1 MLMAQYNMRLVLHI
15 AKRYVNRGV
24 ELPDLVAEGMEGLL
38 RAVDKFDHRRGVKFS
53 TYSHWWVRQAI
64 TRAITNQSRVV
75 RLPVHVWDLAHKILR
90 VEQEI
95 TAARGLEGRPLPEEV
110 AEAMGLPVERVS
122 QVLKLA
128 RVPKSLDGP
137 AYTESRIKKTEDDVS
152 ALVDTIAVYPE
163 DPAVQEAKDEIIRQ
177 DVNALLSTLPP
188 RERNIIRMRYG
199 LAREDGRV
207 MNLSDIGATYGL
219 TRERIRQI
227 EEKALRKLKRP
238 SSRRILRSHLYT
250 VADASD

>member
-1 MLMAQYNMRLVLHI
+1 MQ
-15 AKRYVNRGV
+15 
-24 ELPDLVAEGMEGLL
+24 
-38 RAVDKFDHRRGVKFS
+38 
-53 TYSHWWVRQAI
+53 
-64 TRAITNQSRVV
+64 
-75 RLPVHVWDLAHKILR
+75 
-90 VEQEI
+90 
-95 TAARGLEGRPLPEEV
+95 
-110 AEAMGLPVERVS
+110 
-122 QVLKLA
+122 
-128 RVPKSLDGP
+128 
-137 AYTESRIKKTEDDVS
+137 
-152 ALVDTIAVYPE
+152 
-163 DPAVQEAKDEIIRQ
+163 
-177 DVNALLSTLPP
+177 LSTLPP